1 MLDNDKLIYQ
11 NVYVSDTK
19 DKHKNRK
26 SESNIYI
33 LWHTTQHVSGMR
45 IFLEIKLCA
54 LARNVPI
61 LDGLMLMIR
70 LVVGVDGV
78 KVFCSD
84 DGLVNFD
91 NVG

>member
-1 MLDNDKLIYQ
+1 
-11 NVYVSDTK
+11 
-19 DKHKNRK
+19 
-26 SESNIYI
+26 
-33 LWHTTQHVSGMR
+33 MR

-54 LARNVPI
+54 LGRNVPI
-61 LDGLMLMIR
+61 LDGLALMIR

-84 DGLVNFD
+84 GGLVNFD

>member
-1 MLDNDKLIYQ
+1 LNQSYFECD
-11 NVYVSDTK
+11 
-19 DKHKNRK
+19 
-26 SESNIYI
+26 E
-33 LWHTTQHVSGMR
+33 HTTQHVSGIR
-45 IFLEIKLCA
+45 IFLEIKWCA

-61 LDGLMLMIR
+61 LDGLALMIK

-84 DGLVNFD
+84 GGLVNFG

>member
-1 MLDNDKLIYQ
+1 
-11 NVYVSDTK
+11 
-19 DKHKNRK
+19 
-26 SESNIYI
+26 
-33 LWHTTQHVSGMR
+33 MR